1 VELVR
6 EKKEESQAERM
17 PPEEPIASTVEKERR
32 EEGRKV
38 TALEDKVE
46 ESFVSC
52 SARRQGLASA
62 ISAFTTVHFR
72 GSPRPQI
79 FHDSTIK
86 ETKFIEAEKTPRRK
100 PKGEQ
105 DFSD

>member
-1 VELVR
+1 
-6 EKKEESQAERM
+6 M
-17 PPEEPIASTVEKERR
+17 PPEEPFASTVKKERR

-38 TALEDKVE
+38 TALEDEVE

-52 SARRQGLASA
+52 SARRRGLASA

-72 GSPRPQI
+72 GSPRPRM
-79 FHDSTIK
+79 FHDSTVK
-86 ETKFIEAEKTPRRK
+86 ETEFIETEKTPRGK

-105 DFSD
+105 DFSE